1 MLINF
6 ISDNEEFKILIGT
19 YYNENDI
26 EIYSINSNKFNEAN
40 NVLMQDKVK
49 IEIFKD
55 TYIKANVN
63 NKSNNTIYTSIPYD
77 DEIKVYVDGKK
88 VNTFM
93 IGDALLGF
101 DIESGK
107 HVIEIKYKNNLMLI
121 GSVISLSTL
130 IVIIQLKRKCT

>member
-1 MLINF
+1 
-6 ISDNEEFKILIGT
+6 
-19 YYNENDI
+19 
-26 EIYSINSNKFNEAN
+26 
-40 NVLMQDKVK
+40 MQDKVR

-93 IGDALLGF
+93 IADALLGF

-130 IVIIQLKRKCT
+130 IVIIIIQLKRKCI